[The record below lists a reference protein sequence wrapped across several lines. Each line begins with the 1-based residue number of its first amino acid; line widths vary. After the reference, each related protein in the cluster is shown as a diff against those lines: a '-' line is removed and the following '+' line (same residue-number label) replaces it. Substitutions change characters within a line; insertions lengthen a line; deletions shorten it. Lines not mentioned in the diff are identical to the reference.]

1 MSDTQNR
8 EPPANGAYQALT
20 SHMREAALFATAANA
35 LAWDQETM
43 MPRRGAS
50 LRASQLAALSGL
62 VHERHVSPEMG
73 EWLARCESDRAL
85 LADERI
91 AANLRQ
97 IRRDYDRSVR
107 VPNELVREFTETTA
121 LAQQA
126 WRDARERS
134 DFPAFA
140 PWLEKIV
147 DLSRRRAECLR
158 SNPDDKLYDVLMD
171 GFEPGARM
179 DDIAAVFSE
188 LRSELTPLIAEIA
201 GAAQR
206 PNRVAQHGDIPIE
219 AQAAFNSRV
228 AAAVGFDF
236 DAGRLD
242 VSTHPF
248 CEGIG
253 PGDTRLTTR
262 YRTDLF
268 ADSLSSTL
276 HEVGHGLYEQGLP
289 KADYLGQPLGTAASL
304 GIHES
309 QSRMWENMV
318 GRSRAF
324 WDWAT
329 PRAREAFG
337 PPLEQLSPDQLY
349 EAVNVVEPNL
359 IRVDSDEATYNLH
372 IMLRFDLERALLEG
386 DLAIRDLPGEWNE
399 RIRTDLGME
408 VPDDR
413 RGCLQDIHWALG
425 AIGYFPT
432 YTLGNLYAAQL
443 WESIVEAMPAL
454 DDQMR
459 HGEFSGLLGW
469 LRENVHRF
477 GQQYSAAELCERA
490 TGSAVG
496 AEPFIRYLSGKLRP
510 LYGI

>member
-1 MSDTQNR
+1 MSDTQSSDSQSS
-8 EPPANGAYQALT
+8 GAYDALT
-20 SHMREAALFATAANA
+20 RHLREAALFATAANV

-43 MPRRGAS
+43 MPRGGAA

-62 VHERHVSPEMG
+62 VHERHVSPQVG
-73 EWLARCESDRAL
+73 EWLALCESDSSL
-85 LADERI
+85 LEDER
-91 AANLRQ
+91 AAADLRE

-107 VPNELVREFTETTA
+107 VPSELVREITETTA
-121 LAQQA
+121 LAQQV

-147 DLSRRRAECLR
+147 GLSRRRAEYLR
-158 SNPDDKLYDVLMD
+158 AGGHEKLYDVLMD
-171 GFEPGARM
+171 TFEPGART

-188 LRSELTPLIAEIA
+188 LRSQLTPLIGEIA
-201 GAAQR
+201 GAARR
-206 PNRVAQHGDIPIE
+206 PNREVQRGDIPVH
-219 AQAAFNSRV
+219 AQAAFNSRI

-236 DAGRLD
+236 EAGRLD

-248 CEGIG
+248 CEGVG

-289 KADYLGQPLGTAASL
+289 KQEFLGQPLGTAASL

-318 GRSRAF
+318 GRSRPF
-324 WDWAT
+324 WEWAT

-337 PPLEQLSPDQLY
+337 PPLEQLSPEQLY

-386 DLAIRDLPGEWNE
+386 DLPIRDLPGEWNE
-399 RIRTDLGME
+399 RIRADLGIE

-443 WESIVEAMPAL
+443 WDTLVESIPGL
-454 DDQMR
+454 DEQMR
-459 HGEFSGLLGW
+459 HGEFSELLGW
-469 LRENVHRF
+469 LKENVHRY
-477 GQQYSAAELCERA
+477 GRQYSAAELCERA
-490 TGSAVG
+490 TGSTLK

-510 LYGI
+510 LYAI